1 MIKINVIFVHGI
13 ELLIFTE
20 NLGKSVQGR
29 DLPHPFLRGRPLKIT
44 YITSTCSTPSFFSL
58 FPYFLSAATS

>member
-13 ELLIFTE
+13 ELLTFTE

-44 YITSTCSTPSFFSL
+44 YVTSAPSFFSL
-58 FPYFLSAATS
+58 FPYFLSAATY